1 MSKPMKEMIISE
13 YQSRFGELDSAVLV
27 EIRGMDANEN
37 NVLRGQLAEKHIKV
51 TILKNSLARTALKGG
66 KLEPLS
72 DSMEGS
78 SALVTGADSV
88 VDVAREMVRCAKE
101 YVALELKAAVLD
113 GELFEGDSGLKRL
126 SEFPTKD
133 EAQANVVAIAL
144 APFKNVVGAAG
155 APGSRLMGVVKQI
168 QEKLE
173 KGEAISKAG

>member
-13 YQSRFGELDSAVLV
+13 YQNRFGELDSAVLI

-37 NVLRGQLAEKHIKV
+37 NQLRGQLAEKQIKV
-51 TILKNSLARTALKGG
+51 TILKNSLARSAFKGG
-66 KLEPLS
+66 KLELLS
-72 DSMEGS
+72 DSLEGS
-78 SALVTGADSV
+78 TAIVTGADSV

-113 GELFEGDSGLKRL
+113 GELFEGNAGLKQL
-126 SEFPTKD
+126 SDFPTKD

-144 APFKNVVGAAG
+144 APFKNVVGAASS
-155 APGSRLMGVVKQI
+155 PGSSLMGVVKQI

-173 KGEAISKAG
+173 NGESISKAG

>member
-13 YQSRFGELDSAVLV
+13 YQNRFGELDSAVLI

-37 NVLRGQLAEKHIKV
+37 NQLRGQLAEKQIKV
-51 TILKNSLARTALKGG
+51 TILKNSLARSAFKGG

-72 DSMEGS
+72 DSLEGS
-78 SALVTGADSV
+78 TAIVTGADSV

-113 GELFEGDSGLKRL
+113 GELFEGNAGLKQL
-126 SEFPTKD
+126 SDFPTKD

-144 APFKNVVGAAG
+144 APFKNVVGAASS
-155 APGSRLMGVVKQI
+155 PGSSLMGVVKQI

-173 KGEAISKAG
+173 NGESISKAG

>member
-13 YQSRFGELDSAVLV
+13 YQNRFGELDSAVLI

-37 NVLRGQLAEKHIKV
+37 NQLRGQLAEKQIKV
-51 TILKNSLARTALKGG
+51 TILKNSLARSAFKGG

-72 DSMEGS
+72 DSLEGS
-78 SALVTGADSV
+78 TAIVTGADSV

-113 GELFEGDSGLKRL
+113 GELFEGDAGLKQL
-126 SEFPTKD
+126 SDFPTKD

-144 APFKNVVGAAG
+144 APFKNVVGAASS
-155 APGSRLMGVVKQI
+155 PGSSLMGVVKQI

-173 KGEAISKAG
+173 NGESISKAG

>member
-1 MSKPMKEMIISE
+1 MKEMIISE
-13 YQSRFGELDSAVLV
+13 YQNRFGELDSAVLI

-37 NVLRGQLAEKHIKV
+37 NQLRGQLAEKQIKV
-51 TILKNSLARTALKGG
+51 TILKNSLARSAFKGG

-72 DSMEGS
+72 DSLEGS
-78 SALVTGADSV
+78 TAIVTGADSV

-113 GELFEGDSGLKRL
+113 GELFEGNAGLKQL
-126 SEFPTKD
+126 SDFPTKD

-144 APFKNVVGAAG
+144 APFKNVVGAASS
-155 APGSRLMGVVKQI
+155 PGSSLMGVVKQI

-173 KGEAISKAG
+173 NGESISKAG

>member
-1 MSKPMKEMIISE
+1 MSKFVKELMVREYQERFGDISE
-13 YQSRFGELDSAVLV
+13 ALIVD
-27 EIRGMDANEN
+27 IRGIEANEN
-37 NVLRGQLAEKHIKV
+37 NALRLELHSKNIRVSVLRN
-51 TILKNSLARTALKGG
+51 TLARDAFTGTAL
-66 KLEPLS
+66 E
-72 DSMEGS
+72 
-78 SALVTGADSV
+78 ALVPGLDGPTALCYGGDSV

-113 GELFEGDSGLKRL
+113 GELFEGNAGLKRL

-144 APFKNVVGAAG
+144 SPFKNVVGAAG

-173 KGEAISKAG
+173 NGESISKAG

>member
-37 NVLRGQLAEKHIKV
+37 NQLRGELAEKQIKV
-51 TILKNSLARTALKGG
+51 TILKNSLARKAFKGG
-66 KLEPLS
+66 KLEPLN
-72 DSMEGS
+72 DAMEGS

-113 GELFEGDSGLKRL
+113 GELFEGDSGLKVL
-126 SEFPTKD
+126 SDFPTKD
-133 EAQANVVAIAL
+133 EAQATVVALAL
-144 APFKNVVGAAG
+144 SPFKNVVGAAG
-155 APGSRLMGVVKQI
+155 SPGSTVMGVVKQI

-173 KGEAISKAG
+173 NGESISKAG